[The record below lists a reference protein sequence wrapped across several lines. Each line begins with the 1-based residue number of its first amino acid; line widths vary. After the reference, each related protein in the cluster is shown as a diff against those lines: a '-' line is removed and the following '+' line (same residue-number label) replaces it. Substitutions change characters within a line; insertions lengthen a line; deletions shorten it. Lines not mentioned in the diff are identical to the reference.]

1 LLSDFDDDVPTD
13 MSTGLPIMHRQI
25 FANGT
30 AWVSAATMVEV
41 RQLIDPDLLVEIEVD
56 AVIGSGDAR

>member
-25 FANGT
+25 FASGT

-41 RQLIDPDLLVEIEVD
+41 RQLIDPDLPVEIEVD